1 MARGLVPDLDP
12 EFVHAAA
19 AGCLVVNNGQDEVIA
34 GITVDLAR
42 ALELASGPRD
52 GQVRIV
58 QGVESKLPNA
68 N

>member
-19 AGCLVVNNGQDEVIA
+19 GCLVVNSGQDEVIA